1 MGSLVFDCPLC
12 CGKSFPCRKTLKHH
26 LLSLTANLHCPEC
39 CQKLDSIGSLA
50 DHLENNCVRPPQL
63 SGSGEKII
71 EKNSEPSAEKSE
83 IAIHSEVT
91 RLAVDSSPSNMNTT
105 GEVHEGHLVSELNDG
120 TYINFSFLDP
130 IAYNLSK
137 HI

>member
-26 LLSLTANLHCPEC
+26 LLSLTANIHCPEC

-63 SGSGEKII
+63 SKSSYKII
-71 EKNSEPSAEKSE
+71 QRNNSETSEKSD
-83 IAIHSEVT
+83 IIIDSDVI
-91 RLAVDSSPSNMNTT
+91 RLEVDSSPPNMNTT
-105 GEVHEGHLVSELNDG
+105 EEIQEGHLVSELNYG
-120 TYINFSFLDP
+120 TYVIFFSRPPYRL
-130 IAYNLSK
+130 
-137 HI
+137 

>member
-63 SGSGEKII
+63 STHKII
-71 EKNSEPSAEKSE
+71 ERNNSETSAELSD
-83 IAIHSEVT
+83 IIIDSEVI
-91 RLAVDSSPSNMNTT
+91 RLEVDSSPSNMNTT
-105 GEVHEGHLVSELNDG
+105 EEIQEGHLVSELNDG

-130 IAYNLSK
+130 TTLLFI
-137 HI
+137 